1 MLGWSG
7 WYGTEGDSRNDHEAS
22 MTAQTLIKM
31 AANLEPIG
39 SANYPEASKTGLA
52 WAHQIMCG
60 DVTTMMLFIP
70 MHLRTAGW

>member
-1 MLGWSG
+1 
-7 WYGTEGDSRNDHEAS
+7 